1 MIKYALICECDLEFE
16 GWFPDSKSFEKQ
28 KAAGQV
34 TCPTC
39 DSTKVAKAVMAPNLK
54 RKSNQKKNKTD
65 ANALMMSGRARQILK
80 TIEKTVKKEF
90 KDVGKNFPAEARKAS
105 RGERDEN
112 KSHHY
117 YNLGYDFGV
126 HLYGELKIEENSE

>member
-39 DSTKVAKAVMAPNLK
+39 DSTKVAKAVMAPD
-54 RKSNQKKNKTD
+54 T
-65 ANALMMSGRARQILK
+65 
-80 TIEKTVKKEF
+80 
-90 KDVGKNFPAEARKAS
+90 
-105 RGERDEN
+105 
-112 KSHHY
+112 
-117 YNLGYDFGV
+117 
-126 HLYGELKIEENSE
+126 